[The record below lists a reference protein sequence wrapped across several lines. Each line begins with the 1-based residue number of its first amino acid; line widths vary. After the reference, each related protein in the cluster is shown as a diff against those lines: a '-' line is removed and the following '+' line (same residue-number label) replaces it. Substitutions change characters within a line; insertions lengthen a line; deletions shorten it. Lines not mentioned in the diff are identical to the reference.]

1 MNDFAGTE
9 VSHSTYGNGIITKA
23 DGNKLFIHFANG
35 AEKQFLFPDSI
46 GKFLS
51 TNNKELLEAAQAEK
65 QAAIV
70 AAEKQRQSKLE
81 AEAQK
86 QLLEAEKKK
95 KTTLAKRKS
104 TRAKK
109 I

>member
-1 MNDFAGTE
+1 MNDFIGTE
-9 VSHSTYGNGIITKA
+9 VSHSTYGNGIITKTE
-23 DGNKLFIHFANG
+23 GNKLFIHFTDG
-35 AEKQFLFPDSI
+35 TEKQFLFPDSI

-65 QAAIV
+65 EAAIV
-70 AAEKQRQSKLE
+70 AAEKQRQIKLE

-86 QLLEAEKKK
+86 QLLEAEEKKK
-95 KTTLAKRKS
+95 ALLAKKKS
-104 TRAKK
+104 TRTKK